1 MIPFI
6 AQANNQNDSESEEME
21 EDSEDI
27 ESMADFPLDQKVT
40 SRLMRIPD
48 LCYLIFDL
56 CDDNSLVR
64 LSMICTFNHRQLIS

>member
-6 AQANNQNDSESEEME
+6 AQPNNQIDSESEEME
-21 EDSEDI
+21 EDSDDI
-27 ESMADFPLDQKVT
+27 ESLADFPIDQKVT
-40 SRLMRIPD
+40 SRLMKIPD

-64 LSMICTFNHRQLIS
+64 LSMTCTFNRRQLIN